1 VIEAAIALRPHTGW
15 AALVVVGGDPPVVLE
30 RRRLEL
36 RAPEIPDELYH
47 AAAQLTPADAER
59 LVARTVIAVGELAAR
74 ALRALVEENRTAGR
88 RIVGCAV
95 IGALRETR
103 TLPAILV
110 SHPRIHAAEGD
121 LFRSALAGAAR
132 ACGSAVLELPER
144 TIAAETASAL
154 RITEAALERRVAELG
169 RVAGPPWRS
178 DQKLAAAAALLTL
191 ARSRGNAPVRAKSR
205 P

>member
-1 VIEAAIALRPHTGW
+1 MLEAAIALRPHTGW
-15 AALVVVGGDPPVVLE
+15 AALIVVGGDPPVLLE

-47 AAAQLTPADAER
+47 AAARLTLADAER
-59 LVARTVIAVGELAAR
+59 LVARTVVAVGELAAR
-74 ALRALVEENRTAGR
+74 VLRALVEEQHAAGR

-95 IGALRETR
+95 IGALRDTR
-103 TLPAILV
+103 ALPAILA

-121 LFRSALAGAAR
+121 LFRGALAGAAR

-144 TIAAETASAL
+144 TVAAETARAL
-154 RITEAALERRVAELG
+154 RITAAELERRIAELG
-169 RVAGPPWRS
+169 RAVGPPWRS
-178 DQKLAAAAALLTL
+178 DHKLAAAAALLTL
-191 ARSRGNAPVRAKSR
+191 ARSRGNAPIRAKSR